1 MADQYSD
8 FINTPFGKNVAKRLG
23 LPAPVRLRRYEPGQI
38 LCESPVLV
46 TGTGSY
52 VASVRS
58 LLTNAA
64 VSVVDSLEELGDGR
78 LGGVVLDL
86 SDARHPSDLAVLREL
101 GAPAVKRL
109 GRNARVV
116 VIGTDHTQLS
126 DPVQVATQR
135 ALDGFTRSLAKELRA
150 GATANL
156 VLGPVREGG
165 DGGDGG
171 DGEAASRQAE
181 ANVGE
186 AVRFFLSGRSAFVD
200 GQPVRVSSAAAQANP
215 TVDRPL
221 DGQVAV
227 VTGAARGIGAAI
239 ARTLHRDGATVV
251 CVDVPAAG
259 EALAQVA
266 GEVGGTALQLDVTA
280 EDAGRRILDHACGRH
295 GGLDIV
301 VHNAGIT
308 RDKLFVNM
316 DESRWDSVMAVNLAS
331 IVQMNETLLGPDG
344 LGDGGRMVCL
354 SSQSGFAGNRGQ
366 TNYSAT
372 KAAIIGLVSA
382 LAPQVAERGITV
394 NGVAPG
400 LIETEM
406 TGRMPFATREA
417 ARRLSSLQQGGLPV
431 DVADTIAWLVQPAS
445 AGVTGQV
452 IRVCGQNMIGA

>member
-1 MADQYSD
+1 MTDQYSD
-8 FINTPFGKNVAKRLG
+8 FVNTPFGKNVAQRLG

-46 TGTGSY
+46 AGTGSY
-52 VASVRS
+52 AASVRS

-64 VSVVDSLEELGDGR
+64 VSVVGSLDELGEGR
-78 LGGVVLDL
+78 LGGIVLDL
-86 SDARHPSDLAVLREL
+86 SDARRPSDLAALPEL

-109 GRNARVV
+109 ARNARVV
-116 VIGTDHTQLS
+116 VLGTDPTQLT

-135 ALDGFTRSLAKELRA
+135 ALDGFTRSLGKELRA

-156 VLGPVREGG
+156 VLGPG
-165 DGGDGG
+165 D
-171 DGEAASRQAE
+171 AASRRAQAE

-200 GQPVRVSSAAAQANP
+200 GQPVRVSDAAAQANP
-215 TVDRPL
+215 SVDRPL
-221 DGQVAV
+221 DGRVAV
-227 VTGAARGIGAAI
+227 VTGAARGIGEAI

-259 EALAQVA
+259 EALARVA
-266 GEVGGTALQLDVTA
+266 NEVGGTALQLDVTA
-280 EDAGRRILDHACGRH
+280 PDAGRRIVDHARGRH
-295 GGLDIV
+295 GGLDVV

-331 IVQMNETLLGPDG
+331 ILQMNEALLGPDG
-344 LGDGGRMVCL
+344 LGAGGRLVCL

-372 KAAIIGLVSA
+372 KAAIIGLVGA
-382 LAPQVAERGITV
+382 LAPQLAERGITI

-406 TGRMPFATREA
+406 TGKMPFATREA

-445 AGVTGQV
+445 AGVNGQV
-452 IRVCGQNMIGA
+452 IRVCGQNLIGA

>member
-1 MADQYSD
+1 MTDQYSD
-8 FINTPFGKNVAKRLG
+8 FVNTPFGKNVAQRLG

-46 TGTGSY
+46 AGTGSY
-52 VASVRS
+52 AASVRS

-64 VSVVDSLEELGDGR
+64 VSVVGSLDELGEGR
-78 LGGVVLDL
+78 LGGIVLDL
-86 SDARHPSDLAVLREL
+86 SDARRPSDLAALPEL
-101 GAPAVKRL
+101 AAPAVKRL
-109 GRNARVV
+109 ARNARVV
-116 VIGTDHTQLS
+116 VLGTDPTQLT

-165 DGGDGG
+165 T
-171 DGEAASRQAE
+171 GEGVSQQAE

-200 GQPVRVSSAAAQANP
+200 GQPVRVSDAAAQANP
-215 TVDRPL
+215 SVDRPL
-221 DGQVAV
+221 DGRVAV

-259 EALAQVA
+259 EALARVA
-266 GEVGGTALQLDVTA
+266 NEVGGTALQLDVTA
-280 EDAGRRILDHACGRH
+280 EDAGRRTLDHARTRH

-331 IVQMNETLLGPDG
+331 ILQMNETLLGPDG
-344 LGDGGRMVCL
+344 LGEGGRLVCL

-372 KAAIIGLVSA
+372 KAAIIGLVGA
-382 LAPQVAERGITV
+382 LAPQLAERGITI

-406 TGRMPFATREA
+406 TGKMPFATREA

-445 AGVTGQV
+445 AGVNGQV

>member
-1 MADQYSD
+1 MTDQYSD
-8 FINTPFGKNVAKRLG
+8 FVNTPFGKNVAQRLG

-46 TGTGSY
+46 AGTGSY
-52 VASVRS
+52 AASVRS

-64 VSVVDSLEELGDGR
+64 VSVVGSLDELGEGR
-78 LGGVVLDL
+78 LGGIVLDL
-86 SDARHPSDLAVLREL
+86 SDARRPSDLAALPEL
-101 GAPAVKRL
+101 AAPAVKRL
-109 GRNARVV
+109 ARNARVV
-116 VIGTDHTQLS
+116 VLGTDPTQLT

-165 DGGDGG
+165 T
-171 DGEAASRQAE
+171 GEGVSQQAE

-200 GQPVRVSSAAAQANP
+200 GQPVRVSDAAAQANP
-215 TVDRPL
+215 SVDRPL
-221 DGQVAV
+221 DGRVAV

-259 EALAQVA
+259 EALARVA
-266 GEVGGTALQLDVTA
+266 NEVGGTALQLDVTA
-280 EDAGRRILDHACGRH
+280 EDAGRRTLDHARTRH

-344 LGDGGRMVCL
+344 LGEGGRLVCL

-372 KAAIIGLVSA
+372 KAAIIGLVGA
-382 LAPQVAERGITV
+382 LAPQLAERGITI

-406 TGRMPFATREA
+406 TGKMPFATREA

-445 AGVTGQV
+445 AGVNGQV

>member
-1 MADQYSD
+1 MTDQYSD
-8 FINTPFGKNVAKRLG
+8 FVNTPFGKNVAQRLG

-46 TGTGSY
+46 AGTGSY
-52 VASVRS
+52 AASVRS

-64 VSVVDSLEELGDGR
+64 VSVVGSLDELGEGR
-78 LGGVVLDL
+78 LGGIVLDL
-86 SDARHPSDLAVLREL
+86 SDARRPSDLAALPEL
-101 GAPAVKRL
+101 AAPAVKRL
-109 GRNARVV
+109 ARNARVV
-116 VIGTDHTQLS
+116 VLGTDPTQLT

-165 DGGDGG
+165 T
-171 DGEAASRQAE
+171 GEGVSQQAE

-200 GQPVRVSSAAAQANP
+200 GQPVRVSDAAAQANP
-215 TVDRPL
+215 SVDRPL
-221 DGQVAV
+221 DGRVAV

-259 EALAQVA
+259 EALARVA
-266 GEVGGTALQLDVTA
+266 NEVGGTALQLDVTA
-280 EDAGRRILDHACGRH
+280 EDAGRRILDHARTRH

-331 IVQMNETLLGPDG
+331 ILQMNETLLGPDG
-344 LGDGGRMVCL
+344 LGEGGRLVCL

-372 KAAIIGLVSA
+372 KAAIIGLVGA
-382 LAPQVAERGITV
+382 LAPQLAERGITI

-406 TGRMPFATREA
+406 TGKMPFATREA

-445 AGVTGQV
+445 AGVNGQV

>member
-1 MADQYSD
+1 MTDQYSD
-8 FINTPFGKNVAKRLG
+8 FVNTPFGKNVAQRLG

-46 TGTGSY
+46 AGTGSY
-52 VASVRS
+52 AASVRS

-64 VSVVDSLEELGDGR
+64 VSVVGSLDELGEGR
-78 LGGVVLDL
+78 LGGIVLDL
-86 SDARHPSDLAVLREL
+86 SDARRPSDLAALPEL

-109 GRNARVV
+109 ARNARVV
-116 VIGTDHTQLS
+116 VLGTDPTQLT

-135 ALDGFTRSLAKELRA
+135 ALDGFTRSLGKELRA

-165 DGGDGG
+165 TREGV
-171 DGEAASRQAE
+171 SQQAE

-200 GQPVRVSSAAAQANP
+200 GQPVRVSDAAAQANP
-215 TVDRPL
+215 SVDRPL
-221 DGQVAV
+221 DGRVAV

-259 EALAQVA
+259 EALARVA
-266 GEVGGTALQLDVTA
+266 NEVGGTALQLDVTA
-280 EDAGRRILDHACGRH
+280 EDAGRRILDHARTRH

-344 LGDGGRMVCL
+344 LGEGGRLVCL

-372 KAAIIGLVSA
+372 KAAIIGLVGA
-382 LAPQVAERGITV
+382 LAPQLAERGITI

-406 TGRMPFATREA
+406 TGKMPFATREA

-445 AGVTGQV
+445 AGVNGQV

>member
-1 MADQYSD
+1 MTDQYSD
-8 FINTPFGKNVAKRLG
+8 FVNTPFGKNVAQRLG

-46 TGTGSY
+46 AGTGSY
-52 VASVRS
+52 AVSVRS

-64 VSVVDSLEELGDGR
+64 VSVVGSLDELGEGR
-78 LGGVVLDL
+78 LGGIVLDL
-86 SDARHPSDLAVLREL
+86 SDARRPSDLAALPEL

-109 GRNARVV
+109 ARNARVV
-116 VIGTDHTQLS
+116 VLGTDPTQLT

-135 ALDGFTRSLAKELRA
+135 ALDGFTRSLGKELRA

-156 VLGPVREGG
+156 VLGPG
-165 DGGDGG
+165 D
-171 DGEAASRQAE
+171 AASRRAQAE

-186 AVRFFLSGRSAFVD
+186 TVRFFLSGRSAFVD
-200 GQPVRVSSAAAQANP
+200 GQPVRVSDAAAQANP
-215 TVDRPL
+215 SVERPL
-221 DGQVAV
+221 DGRVAV
-227 VTGAARGIGAAI
+227 VTGAARGIGEAI

-259 EALAQVA
+259 EALARVA
-266 GEVGGTALQLDVTA
+266 NEVGGTALQLDVTA
-280 EDAGRRILDHACGRH
+280 PDAGRRIVDHARGRH
-295 GGLDIV
+295 GGLDVV

-331 IVQMNETLLGPDG
+331 ILQMNEALLGPDG
-344 LGDGGRMVCL
+344 LGAGGRLVCL

-372 KAAIIGLVSA
+372 KAAIIGLVGA
-382 LAPQVAERGITV
+382 LAPQLAERGITI

-406 TGRMPFATREA
+406 TGKMPFATREA

-445 AGVTGQV
+445 AGVNGQV
-452 IRVCGQNMIGA
+452 IRVCGQNLIGA

>member
-46 TGTGSY
+46 AGTGSY
-52 VASVRS
+52 VASVRT

-86 SDARHPSDLAVLREL
+86 SDARHPSDLAALREL

-116 VIGTDHTQLS
+116 VIGTDHTQLT

-156 VLGPVREGG
+156 VLGPVSEG
-165 DGGDGG
+165 
-171 DGEAASRQAE
+171 EVSEQAR

-215 TVDRPL
+215 SVDRPL

-280 EDAGRRILDHACGRH
+280 EDAGRRILDHARGRH

-331 IVQMNETLLGPDG
+331 IVQMNEALLGPDG

-372 KAAIIGLVSA
+372 KAAIIGLVGA

-406 TGRMPFATREA
+406 TGKMPFATREA

-452 IRVCGQNMIGA
+452 VRVCGQNMIGA